1 MQILACADLHVTASQ
16 QLPECVMTS
25 EMCHTQEVQVIANR
39 LRIPEWKVV
48 KVSLCTEA
56 DDNEGLK
63 RQGVVPEAS

>member
-1 MQILACADLHVTASQ
+1 MSDDIRDV
-16 QLPECVMTS
+16 P
-25 EMCHTQEVQVIANR
+25 HTQEVQVIANR

-48 KVSLCTEA
+48 MVSLCPEA